1 MSDWLRSLLRTVLP
15 GAWSVLVL
23 WLASIGLPDSFTSW
37 LASDQVV
44 TQVVQIVS
52 LAVVYAAARWVEPHL
67 PEWATR
73 VLLGSARPP
82 TYKPH
87 PTVPTI
93 PR

>member
-1 MSDWLRSLLRTVLP
+1 MSDWIRSVVRTVLP

-23 WLASIGLPDSFTSW
+23 WLVSLGVPQSWADW

-67 PEWATR
+67 PDWATR
-73 VLLGSARPP
+73 LLLGSARPP
-82 TYKPH
+82 TYTEPIH
-87 PTVPTI
+87 IREV
-93 PR
+93 